1 MYIAYFLSPFIP
13 WWAFGLG
20 PPHENYEQCYNE
32 NGCAKSLGNLVF
44 NYFECVYIYTYIYI
58 CRSGNA
64 RTYGNF

>member
-20 PPHENYEQCYNE
+20 PPHENYEKCYNE

-44 NYFECVYIYTYIYI
+44 NYFEYIYIYI

-64 RTYGNF
+64 RIYGNF